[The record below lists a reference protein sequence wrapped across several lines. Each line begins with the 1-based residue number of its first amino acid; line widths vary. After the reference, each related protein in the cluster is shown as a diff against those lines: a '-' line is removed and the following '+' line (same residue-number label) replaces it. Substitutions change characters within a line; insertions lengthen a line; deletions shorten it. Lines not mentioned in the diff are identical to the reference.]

1 MSDVSILLK
10 LTVDANTRKITIPNN
25 GTIFGVV
32 GDVEINRVMFS
43 VPRYYSGFDMKD
55 FVARVNYV
63 NPNGE
68 MNFYESSDMVEV
80 DDTITFSW
88 LMSSDVTKYAGDVR
102 FSIKLYKV
110 SGNTYTK
117 SFNTTTGIGKVLE
130 GLDVEKQVT
139 PEQQTTLLSKL
150 ETDIKASIDEYVNNQ
165 VTKNVNAYIENNVQ
179 KKVDAVV
186 QEELAELKKD
196 SVVQQVETNR
206 TDIAGIK
213 GGIVVQQATQPTS
226 DTTQI
231 WVDTSDEE
239 EIEVPDMEEFNSL
252 KDETNSLK
260 EDVVNTKDGLSNK
273 SYTEKAQFEMG
284 YISGDN
290 GEKGNNNINAR
301 SKIIH
306 LNIGDKYKIL
316 IEKGNCV
323 LHLYNNGIWQKY
335 LSSSVDFC
343 NEGYGTITVNSSEW
357 DVTITKECDVCFVVN
372 RNNNAEITDIAQ
384 AYDIITISK
393 LYNYKRLDKIE
404 DDLGKNNYWE
414 GKKIVWFGTS
424 IPAGVV
430 HAGDDNGVNSYPIQ
444 VGDMLGAK
452 VYNESVGSSAI
463 RIGDYNSI
471 TSDDPNGYSGVP
483 ATCCLF
489 SLSGTVD
496 EKRKIIS
503 DWAVWKN
510 KFKYGVDEI
519 DSIINSGTVQSRI
532 FDRSYEVK
540 LSKYLN
546 GGEVGTCDLYVIDH
560 GYNDAGNKNGVDYSD
575 LIEVPPNPFDRTY
588 FIGAMNYIINKIKT
602 DNFRASIC
610 IISHYNDEG
619 VFKELVEAQRYI
631 ADYWNIPFIEIFNK
645 MGFSTSAKITINGES
660 KTLKDWWLPDGI
672 HPSSDVTGA
681 ALEHYANV
689 LYPLIRDIR

>member
-1 MSDVSILLK
+1 M
-10 LTVDANTRKITIPNN
+10 
-25 GTIFGVV
+25 
-32 GDVEINRVMFS
+32 
-43 VPRYYSGFDMKD
+43 
-55 FVARVNYV
+55 
-63 NPNGE
+63 
-68 MNFYESSDMVEV
+68 
-80 DDTITFSW
+80 
-88 LMSSDVTKYAGDVR
+88 
-102 FSIKLYKV
+102 
-110 SGNTYTK
+110 
-117 SFNTTTGIGKVLE
+117 
-130 GLDVEKQVT
+130 
-139 PEQQTTLLSKL
+139 
-150 ETDIKASIDEYVNNQ
+150 
-165 VTKNVNAYIENNVQ
+165 
-179 KKVDAVV
+179 
-186 QEELAELKKD
+186 
-196 SVVQQVETNR
+196 
-206 TDIAGIK
+206 
-213 GGIVVQQATQPTS
+213 
-226 DTTQI
+226 
-231 WVDTSDEE
+231 
-239 EIEVPDMEEFNSL
+239 
-252 KDETNSLK
+252 
-260 EDVVNTKDGLSNK
+260 
-273 SYTEKAQFEMG
+273 
-284 YISGDN
+284 
-290 GEKGNNNINAR
+290 
-301 SKIIH
+301 
-306 LNIGDKYKIL
+306 
-316 IEKGNCV
+316 
-323 LHLYNNGIWQKY
+323 
-335 LSSSVDFC
+335 
-343 NEGYGTITVNSSEW
+343 
-357 DVTITKECDVCFVVN
+357 
-372 RNNNAEITDIAQ
+372 
-384 AYDIITISK
+384 
-393 LYNYKRLDKIE
+393 
-404 DDLGKNNYWE
+404 
-414 GKKIVWFGTS
+414 WFGTS

-496 EKRKIIS
+496 EKKEIIS

-532 FDRSYEVK
+532 YDRSYEVK

-546 GGEVGTCDLYVIDH
+546 NGEVGTCDLYVFDH

-575 LIEVPPNPFDRTY
+575 LTKVPSDSFDRTY

-631 ADYWNIPFIEIFNK
+631 ADYWNVPFIEIFNK
-645 MGFSTSAKITINGES
+645 IGFSTSAKITINGKS